1 MTTVFLHGLG
11 QAPESWDAVL
21 NALGLSDCRCPSL
34 PGLVSGQKPTYQ
46 NLYAAFSAYC
56 DEIPGKLRLCGLSL
70 GAVLALHYATEH
82 PGKLTS
88 LVLIG
93 AQYKMPKAL
102 LTLQNLIFRFMPQGS
117 FRDIGFGKQDFI
129 TLCGSTKGL
138 DFSKALVTISCPTL
152 VLCGENDKANKDAA
166 VEISQG
172 IPGSRLLLIPQAG
185 HQVNMDQ
192 PKALAEAIRDFW
204 KDAT

>member
-11 QAPESWDAVL
+11 QTPESWDAVL
-21 NALGLSDCRCPSL
+21 AALSLSDCRCPSL

-46 NLYAAFSAYC
+46 NLYAAFSTYC
-56 DEIPGKLRLCGLSL
+56 DCLPGKIRLCGLSL
-70 GAVLALHYATEH
+70 GAVLALHYAAEH
-82 PGKLTS
+82 PDKLAS

-102 LTLQNLIFRFMPQGS
+102 LTLQNLIFRFMPQRS

-129 TLCGSTKGL
+129 TLCGSTKRL
-138 DFSKALVTISCPTL
+138 DFSKGLVTISCPTL

-192 PKALAEAIRDFW
+192 PEALAQAIKDFW

>member
-11 QAPESWDAVL
+11 QTPESWEAVL
-21 NALGLSDCRCPSL
+21 TALELSDCRCPSL
-34 PGLVSGQKPTYQ
+34 PELVSGQKPTYQ

-56 DEIPGKLRLCGLSL
+56 DEIPGKIRLCGLSL
-70 GAVLALHYATEH
+70 GGVLALHYATEH
-82 PGKLTS
+82 PDKLES

-102 LTLQNLIFRFMPQGS
+102 LTLQNLIFRFMPQRS
-117 FRDIGFGKQDFI
+117 FQGIGFGKQDFI

-138 DFSKALVTISCPTL
+138 DFSKELANIHCPTL

-166 VEISQG
+166 GEIAQG
-172 IPGSRLLLIPQAG
+172 IPGSKLLLIPQAG
-185 HQVNMDQ
+185 HQVNIDQ
-192 PKALAEAIRDFW
+192 PKALAEAIKDFW
-204 KDAT
+204 KDNP